1 VSTPLIETAFVSGEL
16 SPGLFGSVD
25 LAHWHTAAAT
35 LRNCF
40 VSYRRGAFS
49 RAGTAFV
56 GFSKQT
62 GSANKPRLIPFQF
75 NIQQGL
81 VLEFGNQYMRV
92 ISEGG
97 YVTDIQGTV
106 LSVSNANPIVLTA
119 TFSAIG
125 AVSAVP
131 IDSGVTSS
139 YSPSDLVTL
148 AGGTSTVPAQLQVLT
163 TQLLK
168 LSSSGGQG
176 YVPGDTINPAGG
188 TQTTQSQVS
197 VTSTQVS
204 AVAFHATGSMSALGF
219 YTMQGTTG
227 TGTRFTVLIQ
237 VTAGPALTFFG
248 ITNAGAYTVNPTNV
262 VAEPMVV
269 VSGPGTW
276 TGLQLSITMG
286 PLTLTVTNPGVFTAN
301 PPSNQMTQGSTS
313 GGGTGATFPA
323 ALMGPLSVR
332 IANAGVYSSFPSNPV
347 AQASTNG
354 TGAGATFTLTTGAVP
369 GGLPPQN
376 GDWLFFAG
384 VGGTTQLNGQT
395 LIAVNVSGNSFS
407 LTDVYGNPINSTAW
421 GVFTSGGM
429 VSRIYTLTTPYAA
442 ADLDWLKWT
451 QSADVMSLTCV
462 NQQTLTEYPPQ
473 DLNRL
478 ADDNWIFTPVV
489 PAPSVLPP
497 GQPGVA
503 ASAAGSIDY
512 QYEVTAVSP
521 ADGTESIAS
530 PIGSLAGGVD
540 IAATAGTITIAWPA
554 SPTPG
559 VSLYNIYKA
568 APGFGSMPPAGALFG
583 FAGQAYG
590 NVFLDSNIIP
600 DFTQVPPTNQNPFAR
615 GSIGGVNVTS
625 SAGTVTSAVV
635 TINTSTGS
643 GAQLSPVIVGS
654 TLFAIL
660 VVEGGQNYSPNDTI
674 TVSVTG
680 GGSATATLI
689 LGPQSGTYPG
699 CVAYFQQRRAY
710 GFTLNQPDTY
720 FMSQTGAFTNFD
732 FRVPTIDSDA
742 ITGSP
747 WSEQVNGIQF
757 MLNLPQ
763 GLLVLTGLSVW
774 LLVGAGSYA
783 TNVVP
788 ISPSS
793 QDANPQPELGSS
805 PTVPPI
811 KIDYDVLYVSAR
823 STIYFDL
830 PYQLYTLSTPLDVT
844 QLSSHLF
851 TGYSI
856 REHAWC
862 REPNKLLWAVRNDG
876 VMLSL
881 TWLKP
886 EQVCGWARHDT
897 NGLFVSVCSVIEPSA
912 EIATIPGQP
921 TPGLDAL
928 YVVTQRLFGANT
940 AYVIERMDDRI
951 WKSVEDC
958 WCVDCGFTLPL
969 PQPNATLFASSATGL
984 GAVTGVTGLVGG
996 NGYSAG
1002 TTAAVVDAPLSQFG
1016 PLGPGTGAVPTL
1028 TIVGGVITAITFS
1041 GGNQG
1046 SNYRNPQLV
1055 ITDPAGSAGGSGAS
1069 ATCVLSNTMT
1079 FGASVAVFSAGDVGS
1094 VIRMG
1099 GGIAA
1104 ITAFIDSQ
1112 HVTGNM
1118 LSPIVDVVPNTVVPG
1133 SGGLVKAQPAGSWS
1147 KAAPVSSIYIPQLA
1161 GAAVTGLA
1169 DGNVI
1174 PAAVVPANGVLN
1186 LPVPAT
1192 RVTVGLGFQV
1202 QLQSLYIDAGSPTVQ
1217 GQRKKVSEATARI
1230 EASAG
1235 FNMGSNQPDGST
1247 LSPRQIAPLWTNLD
1261 SVPNLAPKPYNAL
1274 AQPLFTG
1281 DVRVPIQGGF
1291 QKPGQVALEQDLPLP
1306 MQVLALVPEVN
1317 SGDLAEQ
1324 KAQPRQKGKAA

>member
-49 RAGTAFV
+49 RAGTGFV

-62 GSANKPRLIPFQF
+62 GTNFKPRLVPFQF
-75 NIQQGL
+75 SIKQGL
-81 VLEFGNQYMRV
+81 VLEFGDQYMRV
-92 ISEGG
+92 ISNGG

-106 LSVSNANPIVLTA
+106 LSVTNANPIVVSA
-119 TFSAIG
+119 SFNAIG

-131 IDSGVTSS
+131 IDAGVTNS
-139 YSPSDLVTL
+139 YAPGDLVTL
-148 AGGTSTVPAQLQVLT
+148 AGGTFTTAAQLRVLT
-163 TQLLK
+163 TQLLRL
-168 LSSSGGQG
+168 LSTGGGSG

-188 TQTTQSQVS
+188 TQTTQSVVS
-197 VTSTQVS
+197 VTTTQVS
-204 AVAFHATGSMSALGF
+204 GVAIHANGTVSVLGSYL
-219 YTMQGTTG
+219 MQGTTG
-227 TGTRFTVLIQ
+227 TGTRFTVLMNVGPGFAISI
-237 VTAGPALTFFG
+237 AGVPNFG
-248 ITNAGAYTVNPTNV
+248 SYTVNPTLLS
-262 VAEPMVV
+262 AEPMVLI
-269 VSGPGTW
+269 SGPGAW
-276 TGLQLSITMG
+276 TGLQLAINMAPG
-286 PLTLTVTNPGVFTAN
+286 VVTVTNPGVFTAN
-301 PPSNQMTQGSTS
+301 PPGHTMTQGSTS
-313 GGGTGATFPA
+313 GSGINATFFGARTGPLGISVANAGIYSTFPA
-323 ALMGPLSVR
+323 
-332 IANAGVYSSFPSNPV
+332 NPV
-347 AQASTNG
+347 AQSST
-354 TGAGATFTLTTGAVP
+354 TGIGIGVTFTVTTGAVP

-395 LIAVNVSGNSFS
+395 FIATNVVGGSFS
-407 LTDVYGNPINSTAW
+407 LTDVYGNAIDSTLW

-429 VSRIYTLTTPYAA
+429 VSRIFTLTTPYAA

-451 QSADVMSLTCV
+451 QSADVLSLTCV
-462 NQQTLTEYPPQ
+462 NQETLVEYPPQ
-473 DLNRL
+473 DLSRL
-478 ADDNWIFTPVV
+478 ADNSWIFTPVV
-489 PAPSVLPP
+489 PAPSALPP
-497 GQPGVA
+497 PSTVA
-503 ASAAGSIDY
+503 VASAAGSVDY

-521 ADGTESIAS
+521 TDGTESVAS
-530 PIGSLAGGVD
+530 PVAAVNAAVD
-540 IAATAGTITIAWPA
+540 IAATAGTITVAWGA

-559 VSLYNIYKA
+559 VNLYNVYKA
-568 APGFGSMPPAGALFG
+568 APGFGTVPPVGALFG

-590 NVFLDSNIIP
+590 NSFLDSNIIP
-600 DFTQVPPTNQNPFAR
+600 DFTQVPPTNRNPFAR
-615 GSIGGVNVTS
+615 GSITGVNITS
-625 SAGTVTSAVV
+625 SVGTVTSVIV
-635 TINTSTGS
+635 TINTGTGS
-643 GAQLSPVIVGS
+643 GAQLLPIIISAALVAIIV
-654 TLFAIL
+654 
-660 VVEGGQNYSPNDTI
+660 VNGGKNYSPNDSITI
-674 TVSVTG
+674 AVTG
-680 GGSATATLI
+680 GGTATGTLI
-689 LGPQSGTYPG
+689 VGPQSGTYPG

-710 GFTLNQPDTY
+710 GFTLNLPDTY
-720 FMSQTGAFTNFD
+720 FMSQPGAFTNFD
-732 FRVPTIDSDA
+732 FRIPTIDSDA

-747 WSEQVNGIQF
+747 WATQVNGIQF

-783 TNVVP
+783 TNVQP
-788 ISPSS
+788 ISPAN

-805 PTVPPI
+805 ATVPPV

-830 PYQLYTLSTPLDVT
+830 PYQLYTLSTPLDIT

-897 NGLFVSVCSVIEPSA
+897 NGQFVSVCSVIEPSEA
-912 EIATIPGQP
+912 IETNPGP
-921 TPGLDAL
+921 TSTLDAL
-928 YVVTQRLFGANT
+928 YVATLRTFGTNT
-940 AYVIERMDDRI
+940 AYVVERMDDRI
-951 WKSVEDC
+951 WNSVEDC

-969 PQPNATLFASSATGL
+969 PEPNATLSASSATGL

-996 NGYSAG
+996 AGYSVG
-1002 TTAAVVDAPLSQFG
+1002 TTATVVDAPLSQFG

-1028 TIVGGVITAITFS
+1028 TIVAGVITAIVFS

-1046 SNYRNPQLV
+1046 SGYLNPQLV

-1079 FGASVAVFSAGDVGS
+1079 FTASASVFSAGDVGS

-1099 GGIAA
+1099 GGIAS
-1104 ITAFIDSQ
+1104 ITAFTDGQ
-1112 HVTGNM
+1112 HVTGNI
-1118 LSPIVDVVPNTVVPG
+1118 LSPIVAVVPDD
-1133 SGGLVKAQPAGSWS
+1133 GGAVIPQPAGSWS
-1147 KAAPVSSIYIPQLA
+1147 KAAPVSSVYIPQLA
-1161 GAAVTGLA
+1161 GATVTGLA

-1174 PAAVVPANGVLN
+1174 PKAVVPANGVFN
-1186 LPVPAT
+1186 LPKAAS
-1192 RVTVGLGFQV
+1192 RVTIGLGFQA

-1235 FNMGSNQPDGST
+1235 LKMGSNQPDGST

-1261 SVPNLAPKPYNAL
+1261 AVPNLAAKPYNAP
-1274 AQPLFTG
+1274 AQPLMTG

-1291 QKPGQVALEQDLPLP
+1291 QKPGQVALQQDNPLP
-1306 MQVLALVPEVN
+1306 MQVLAIIPELMG
-1317 SGDLAEQ
+1317 GDIAEQ
-1324 KAQPRQKGKAA
+1324 KAQPKQAKGR